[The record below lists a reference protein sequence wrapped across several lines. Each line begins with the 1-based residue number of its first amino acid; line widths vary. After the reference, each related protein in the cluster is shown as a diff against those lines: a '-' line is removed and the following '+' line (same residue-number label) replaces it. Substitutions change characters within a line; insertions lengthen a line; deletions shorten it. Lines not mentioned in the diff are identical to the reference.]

1 VTSDERFRE
10 LTGFGL
16 MTAPSGA
23 GAVVI
28 HAEEGLDSHVVLG
41 VVRLADKAHKV
52 AIVTFRGC
60 MQAVFGYPNDEA
72 YWRDPRGADGD
83 RPGYGFYEVVSSTW
97 PGRLIAYNRHAF
109 PDSTPPHYAALR
121 HFFIGCHDASGEFL
135 AEDLT
140 IEITEGSYREAL
152 SQAVDRT
159 VGWRPSSGGKSVTGG
174 GSW

>member
-1 VTSDERFRE
+1 VTGDERFRE

-83 RPGYGFYEVVSSTW
+83 RPGYGFCEVVSSTW
-97 PGRLIAYNRHAF
+97 PGRLIAYNRHACRRSVG
-109 PDSTPPHYAALR
+109 PSSPRCASTRR
-121 HFFIGCHDASGEFL
+121 H
-135 AEDLT
+135 
-140 IEITEGSYREAL
+140 EAR
-152 SQAVDRT
+152 AGRATART
-159 VGWRPSSGGKSVTGG
+159 DRPSSSRLASCRRGKLTVQGARCARVAGAMAHSRHPGV
-174 GSW
+174 